1 MRKGCQG
8 SVPRA
13 AYLSAYLCRTPT
25 EHLKGYDFPE
35 DNAKGFQTPTVGR
48 SEVKPYRFLL
58 DRDVSKAASL
68 FPARRTRTVAD
79 VGLPE
84 NTKDAAIVE
93 KAWELEAI
101 IVTAN
106 GDDFLREARKFLRS
120 TKRKDCHD
128 LFGLVILPNNYE
140 TQKRSLYELSSRLS
154 FRKKRIGWD
163 EVWRQN
169 LFRRAVSART
179 L

>member
-1 MRKGCQG
+1 M
-8 SVPRA
+8 
-13 AYLSAYLCRTPT
+13 
-25 EHLKGYDFPE
+25 
-35 DNAKGFQTPTVGR
+35 
-48 SEVKPYRFLL
+48 KPYRFLL

-84 NTKDAAIVE
+84 NAKDAAIVE
-93 KAWELEAI
+93 RAWELEAI

-128 LFGLVILPNNYE
+128 LFGLVILPNKYE
-140 TQKRSLYELSSRLS
+140 TQKRTLEELGARLS
-154 FRKKRIGWD
+154 FRNRRISWD

-169 LFRRAVSART
+169 LCVRVKTTGNPEVTQLPRCFYCQKAGAS
-179 L
+179 